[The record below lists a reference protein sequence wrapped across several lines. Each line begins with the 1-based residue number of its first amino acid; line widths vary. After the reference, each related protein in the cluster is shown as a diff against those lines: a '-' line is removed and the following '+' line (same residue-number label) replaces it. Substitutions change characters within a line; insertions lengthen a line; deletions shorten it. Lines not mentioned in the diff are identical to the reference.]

1 MFAARGSCWDYC
13 RVGARSSDR
22 VRFDGRD
29 GSVPPELA
37 TYGILPRAPNSHRAL
52 DLLPILST
60 IASVLRALAVV
71 LVIIGLAGIVLPA
84 LPGTVL
90 IFAGLWLAAWAD
102 GFTRVSEGTI
112 IMLGLV
118 AAATYL
124 VDVVMMALGMKRL
137 GTSRRA
143 MAGAALG
150 TVAGLFFGLPGL
162 IVGPFAGA
170 VIGELTAH
178 GDLRRAGRAGI
189 AAWIGFAI
197 GTVVKVGFAFVM
209 IGIFLAAWFA
219 F

>member
-1 MFAARGSCWDYC
+1 
-13 RVGARSSDR
+13 
-22 VRFDGRD
+22 
-29 GSVPPELA
+29 
-37 TYGILPRAPNSHRAL
+37 
-52 DLLPILST
+52 
-60 IASVLRALAVV
+60 
-71 LVIIGLAGIVLPA
+71 
-84 LPGTVL
+84 
-90 IFAGLWLAAWAD
+90 
-102 GFTRVSEGTI
+102 
-112 IMLGLV
+112 MLGLV

-150 TVAGLFFGLPGL
+150 TVAGLFFGLPGP

-197 GTVVKVGFAFVM
+197 GTVVKVGSPS
-209 IGIFLAAWFA
+209 
-219 F
+219 